1 MRKPIQA
8 NFFRT
13 DAGHEPVRSW
23 LRKLTREQRKAIGD
37 DIRTLQFQWPIG
49 MPKVRKLEDSLWEVR
64 TRLDAGA
71 ARVLFTLYD
80 DRIVLLHGFLKQSA
94 KIPANEFRTAKRRLS
109 QLRS

>member
-8 NFFRT
+8 KFFRT

-23 LRKLTREQRKAIGD
+23 LRKLTREQRKAIGE

-71 ARVLFTLYD
+71 ARVL
-80 DRIVLLHGFLKQSA
+80 SA
-94 KIPANEFRTAKRRLS
+94 KIPANELRTAKRRLS